1 MQEIFPSY
9 YHKFKCIADKCKHS
23 CCIGWEIDID
33 EDTMEIYK
41 SLEGE
46 LGERIRNNTE
56 GATPHFVLNN
66 ERCPFLNDN
75 GLCDIITELG
85 EDGLCDICYLHPRFQ
100 NEYTNG
106 IETGLGLCCEEVARI
121 VLSEKNKTTLERI
134 GKATEEEKC
143 FFAERDEVF
152 SILQNRDIS
161 IGERFD
167 TLAEKYGLS
176 FDFDLKNV
184 AEKYI
189 TLQRLDEMW
198 TKELEDIKMYD
209 FKGNIFKD
217 KEFELMFEQLAVYFV
232 FRNFKGEKNEIYF
245 VLISCYLV
253 GAMWEK
259 YNKDFEK
266 MTDIAR
272 MYSAEV
278 EYCIENTE
286 KIKEDII

>member
-1 MQEIFPSY
+1 MQEVFPSY

-23 CCIGWEIDID
+23 CSIGWEIDID
-33 EDTMEIYK
+33 EDTMDIYNNID
-41 SLEGE
+41 GE
-46 LGERIRNNTE
+46 LGDRIRKSISGNP
-56 GATPHFVLNN
+56 PHFVLKN
-66 ERCPFLNDN
+66 ERCPFLNDK

-106 IETGLGLCCEEVARI
+106 IETGLGLCCEEAARI
-121 VLSEKNKTTLERI
+121 ILSETNKTTLERI
-134 GKATEEEKC
+134 EKATEEESI
-143 FFAERDEVF
+143 FFEERDEVF
-152 SILQNRDIS
+152 SILQNRDAS
-161 IGERFD
+161 IRERFD
-167 TLAEKYGLS
+167 SLAKKYGLS
-176 FDFDLKNV
+176 FDFNLKEV
-184 AEKYI
+184 AEKYL

-209 FKGNIFKD
+209 FKGNIFKVKD
-217 KEFELMFEQLAVYFV
+217 LEIMFEQLAVYFV
-232 FRNFKGEKNEIYF
+232 FRNFKGAKNEIYF

-253 GAMWEK
+253 GALWEK

-278 EYCIENTE
+278 EYCIENIE
-286 KIKEDII
+286 KIKEDTI